1 VKKTDGQWNVE
12 DAGVF
17 FTAMVNRNFNFIDC
31 TKSGAM
37 SKWVLISMPNL
48 PSKKET
54 DALCKHGSF
63 FLDSGIFGIA
73 NAHAK
78 KMNLSHVEALL
89 VKPSEVEGWDKFI
102 KEWKTQVAR
111 IKNKCWGYVEID
123 IGGTDQKNKT
133 RAGLQAEGFN
143 PIPVVHPLTDGWDY
157 FDAMANEYDR
167 LCIGNLVQSNEH
179 VRYEILKTVAERRV
193 GKNVQ
198 WIHALGITAC
208 PLWFCFPTE
217 SCDSSAY
224 ANVLRFGG
232 PGLEFSGFQRND
244 VVDLFSSRAPVEP
257 KNPECRNLVR
267 YVLLD
272 AAQLCESVQV
282 HYQTIQD

>member
-1 VKKTDGQWNVE
+1 MKKTDGKWNIE

-17 FTAMVNRNFNFIDC
+17 FTAMMGRNLKFIDC
-31 TKSGAM
+31 IKSGAM
-37 SKWVLISMPNL
+37 SKWILVSMPNL
-48 PSKKET
+48 PSDEET

-89 VKPSEVEGWDKFI
+89 VKPSEIEGWDDYI
-102 KEWKTQVAR
+102 KKWKSQVTR

-133 RAGLQAEGFN
+133 RAELQSDGFN

-167 LCIGNLVQSNEH
+167 LCIGNLVQSNAD

-198 WIHALGITAC
+198 WIHALGITAS

-217 SCDSSAY
+217 SCDSSTTS
-224 ANVLRFGG
+224 NVLRFGG
-232 PGLEFSGFQRND
+232 PVFEMSGFQKSD
-244 VVDLFSSRAPVEP
+244 SVDMFSSRSPVEMS
-257 KNPECRNLVR
+257 NPNYGELVR
-267 YVLLD
+267 YVFLD
-272 AAQLCESVQV
+272 AAQMSESVQV
-282 HYQTIQD
+282 HHPSN

>member
-1 VKKTDGQWNVE
+1 MKKTDGKWNIE

-17 FTAMVNRNFNFIDC
+17 FTAMMNRNFKFLDC
-31 TKSGAM
+31 AKSGVY
-37 SKWVLISMPNL
+37 SKWILVSMPNL
-48 PSKKET
+48 PSDEET

-78 KMNLSHVEALL
+78 KMNLSHVEGLL
-89 VKPSEVEGWDKFI
+89 VKPSEIEGWDDYI
-102 KEWKTQVAR
+102 KKWKSQVTR

-133 RAGLQAEGFN
+133 RAELQADGFN

-167 LCIGNLVQSNEH
+167 LCIGNLVQSNED
-179 VRYEILKTVAERRV
+179 VRYKILKTVSERRV

-198 WIHALGITAC
+198 WIHALGITAS

-217 SCDSSAY
+217 SCDSSTTIS
-224 ANVLRFGG
+224 VLRYGG
-232 PGLEFSGFQRND
+232 PVVELSGFQKSD
-244 VVDLFSSRAPVEP
+244 SIDMFSSRSPIEP
-257 KNPECRNLVR
+257 SQSNHKQLVR
-267 YVLLD
+267 YCFWN
-272 AAQLCESVQV
+272 AAQMSESVQI
-282 HYQTIQD
+282 HYPSN